1 MKKLLILSLICFSAM
16 LGQAQVRRHTT
27 NIAAGFQVVQP
38 TGQFADRY
46 DGIPTGFAGSLM
58 IPVRHSMFELGGSY
72 AWNVL
77 ASKNEDILV
86 ETGTSPT
93 GQIIYSGGT
102 LRVRSNDNR
111 YNFVTRIRP
120 FAGKF
125 QPYAEVFIGLEN
137 FSTQSDIQ
145 TNNSSYS
152 QATTSNISDRDFVFN
167 TGWAGGLRVR
177 LAPHV
182 FFDGRFESTNGAV
195 ATFIDKE
202 SIQVVNQTQLQ
213 YDKIKSK
220 TNRNV
225 YQIGL
230 AVTF

>member
-1 MKKLLILSLICFSAM
+1 MKKLLILAIICTSALIS
-16 LGQAQVRRHTT
+16 QAQIRRHTT

-38 TGQFADRY
+38 TGQFADKY

-58 IPVRHSMFELGGSY
+58 IPVRHSMFEVGGSY

-86 ETGTSPT
+86 ETGTSPS

-111 YNFVTRIRP
+111 YNLVGRIRP

-125 QPYAEVFIGLEN
+125 QPYAEVFIGVEN
-137 FSTQSDIQ
+137 FSTQTDVQ
-145 TNNSSYS
+145 TNNSAYS
-152 QATTSNISDRDFVFN
+152 QATTSNISDRDFVLN

-177 LAPHV
+177 LAPH
-182 FFDGRFESTNGAV
+182 FFLDGRFENTTGGI
-195 ATFIDKE
+195 ATYIDRE
-202 SIQVVNQTQLQ
+202 SIQIVNQTQLQ
-213 YDKIKSK
+213 YDKIKSR

-230 AVTF
+230 AITF